1 MTSKKYLIIAFA
13 VSAGVAFGVFSFAP
27 VSKTIYIKNNASFL
41 ASADV
46 NSNNIIPSITV
57 PGNLTENFAKVLAQQ
72 IISDNSDNSETK
84 TNLPSQQ
91 GLAMPDVNA
100 MAENFITD
108 GLKQANKNILNIKAL
123 NLSVSY
129 DNGKPAIE
137 TYFSEIQTII
147 NNNLKSDTSLFA
159 ILDEIN
165 KNNGAGR
172 GKLLPII
179 SAHEVAANQIE
190 QKPVPSSLKNLMA
203 EEIRLMRITANI
215 LRALINIESD
225 PLGAMAATQ
234 QFEAVMQNWAELQNK
249 FDAFIISFSKK

>member
-72 IISDNSDNSETK
+72 IISDNSDNSEPK

-137 TYFSEIQTII
+137 NYLSEIQTII
-147 NNNLKSDTSLFA
+147 NNNLKGQSL
-159 ILDEIN
+159 IGVLEEIN
-165 KNNGAGR
+165 ANNGQGVE
-172 GKLLPII
+172 KLTPII
-179 SAHEVAANQIE
+179 NAHEIAASQIE
-190 QKPVPSSLKNLMA
+190 EKPVPSGLKNLIS
-203 EEIRLMRITANI
+203 EEIRLLRITANI
-215 LRALINIESD
+215 LKPLTNVEKD
-225 PLGAMAATQ
+225 PLAAIAATQ
-234 QFEAVMQNWAELQNK
+234 QFVVVIQNWQDLQNK

>member
-27 VSKTIYIKNNASFL
+27 VSKIIYIKNNASFL

-46 NSNNIIPSITV
+46 NSNNIIPSITI

-72 IISDNSDNSETK
+72 IISDNSDNSEPK

-137 TYFSEIQTII
+137 NYLSEIQTII
-147 NNNLKSDTSLFA
+147 NNNLKGQSL
-159 ILDEIN
+159 IGVLEEIN
-165 KNNGAGR
+165 ANNGQGVE
-172 GKLLPII
+172 KLTPII
-179 SAHEVAANQIE
+179 NAHEIAASQIE
-190 QKPVPSSLKNLMA
+190 EKPVPSSLKNLIS
-203 EEIRLMRITANI
+203 EEIRLLRITANI
-215 LRALINIESD
+215 LKPLINIESD

-234 QFEAVMQNWAELQNK
+234 QFEAVMQNWADLQNK